1 MEQPRM
7 SRARLFALID
17 AFERDMREV
26 LDKYLLDHMDP
37 RVALGDLYA
46 EAAER
51 RERDDAT
58 SESISNYLDLRPCYD
73 LLNRHRGELPQ
84 DLAKQVRDNT
94 REMDRLVPIRNRVMH
109 GRPLRPDDPT
119 VALSVLAAFDH
130 RLWRDTQATIL
141 HLRGDVLW
149 EPLVEPIPMP
159 SERVLHNLPSAD
171 YDETGLVGR
180 EEDLAKLAALLKKR
194 RDPVITI
201 TGEGGVGKT
210 ALALELAYTIVD
222 DPDSPYDCVLWSSL
236 KSEKLTAAGVQAIS
250 NAIDTVAGAAESI
263 GRVLDSGFTGAVE
276 GLAEALDGVEALI
289 IVDNLESTTG
299 DEVLRLYDAMPASVN
314 FLFTSRI
321 GIGEVE
327 RRYRLGPLSE
337 SAAALLLRKFARS
350 REQDSLTA
358 LSPSSATEVVSRL
371 RYSPL
376 AIRWFVLA
384 VEAGKHPLDTVRNQS
399 ELLEFCVANVY
410 LGLSLPAKQLIGVI
424 RTLDRAVQFD
434 ELALL
439 TDMSVDTLRQCA
451 QELGRGSLITYESDT
466 RGGIASRIGPSLAVR
481 AYLPRESLDA
491 VLVAQLLEREQELRK
506 GVERR
511 REDESSRLLAP
522 WTVHVR
528 TEDDEPTAHLLR
540 RALREGHRKSFDD
553 ASETI
558 ERARQLNPD
567 YFEVDRV
574 DAIVNSWAKQ
584 SVRAVELYRSALESC
599 TDDRSRAIV
608 SHFFAGHL
616 AREMHD
622 VPLAISYEREA
633 HGHLQTSETAMA
645 LGNLL
650 VWNREFVE
658 GQEYLEAALD
668 GASGTNRLIA
678 LTATVDSWRRWA
690 EYLLGERKVSDGF
703 EKARA
708 GFFLGIRELDANVV
722 DLKLG
727 GSVVEA
733 LGVAAECFLTPGS
746 QIPEGSNRIEEMV
759 ARVYPNRRLLES
771 TRPWRRS
778 VTRLGRIMR
787 YDGSSPSLIAS
798 VRNLLRV
805 EPAAQN
811 SVEEDRHQWLVGEIV
826 SYGGTYGFIRHPE
839 YPDNLFFHRTGI
851 EPESLSFFET
861 AGRGEIVEFSV
872 GRDGQGKLR
881 ATSVREFTTDESA

>member
-1 MEQPRM
+1 M
-7 SRARLFALID
+7 
-17 AFERDMREV
+17 
-26 LDKYLLDHMDP
+26 
-37 RVALGDLYA
+37 
-46 EAAER
+46 
-51 RERDDAT
+51 
-58 SESISNYLDLRPCYD
+58 
-73 LLNRHRGELPQ
+73 
-84 DLAKQVRDNT
+84 
-94 REMDRLVPIRNRVMH
+94 
-109 GRPLRPDDPT
+109 
-119 VALSVLAAFDH
+119 
-130 RLWRDTQATIL
+130 
-141 HLRGDVLW
+141 
-149 EPLVEPIPMP
+149 
-159 SERVLHNLPSAD
+159 
-171 YDETGLVGR
+171 
-180 EEDLAKLAALLKKR
+180 
-194 RDPVITI
+194 
-201 TGEGGVGKT
+201 
-210 ALALELAYTIVD
+210 
-222 DPDSPYDCVLWSSL
+222 
-236 KSEKLTAAGVQAIS
+236 
-250 NAIDTVAGAAESI
+250 
-263 GRVLDSGFTGAVE
+263 
-276 GLAEALDGVEALI
+276 
-289 IVDNLESTTG
+289 
-299 DEVLRLYDAMPASVN
+299 
-314 FLFTSRI
+314 
-321 GIGEVE
+321 
-327 RRYRLGPLSE
+327 
-337 SAAALLLRKFARS
+337 
-350 REQDSLTA
+350 
-358 LSPSSATEVVSRL
+358 
-371 RYSPL
+371 
-376 AIRWFVLA
+376 
-384 VEAGKHPLDTVRNQS
+384 
-399 ELLEFCVANVY
+399 
-410 LGLSLPAKQLIGVI
+410 
-424 RTLDRAVQFD
+424 QFD

-574 DAIVNSWAKQ
+574 DAIVSSWAKQ

-805 EPAAQN
+805 ESAAQN
-811 SVEEDRHQWLVGEIV
+811 SVEEDHHQWLVGRLFPTAEPMVSSVTRSTRITSSFIV
-826 SYGGTYGFIRHPE
+826 RG
-839 YPDNLFFHRTGI
+839 L
-851 EPESLSFFET
+851 SLSPFPSSKLRDAERSSSSVWVVT
-861 AGRGEIVEFSV
+861 VREAEGDECARVYYGRVRLNRIDRPCLSRERLQ
-872 GRDGQGKLR
+872 RDGKSAAVRVRWGRCGPALLR
-881 ATSVREFTTDESA
+881 